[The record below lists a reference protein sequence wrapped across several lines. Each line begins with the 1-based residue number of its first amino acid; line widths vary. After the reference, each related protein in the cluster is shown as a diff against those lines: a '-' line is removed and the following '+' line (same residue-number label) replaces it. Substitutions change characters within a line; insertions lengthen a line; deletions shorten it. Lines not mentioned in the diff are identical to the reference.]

1 MNFTE
6 LTHHHIVR
14 LQGAGAAKFLD
25 NLTCNKINNLSKP
38 VFASLLDVKGVILAQ
53 FFAYGDESQVYLQ
66 TPTAQKLGQSLA
78 KNKMGLP
85 LKISQ
90 IPQNIFTC
98 WGRAL
103 QDSER
108 QKIAAQIA
116 AQSEI
121 MFYQDPRQDAQKNF
135 EIYYVIGAQDKCR
148 ALFASLPSW
157 QEKPMID
164 WQDYRMQYGLLDDEY
179 RHQNLLLAHLHIDS
193 LNGIDW
199 HKGCYPGQEICAR
212 IHFKGDVK
220 RKIFPFAVPAAPN
233 QGGIKF
239 EIGEAIFN
247 AQGKNI
253 GTILATGKDYGLI
266 FMAQD
271 SVGAPL
277 YRKDKMM
284 LKSYKPEWLGK

>member
-38 VFASLLDVKGVILAQ
+38 VFASLLDVKGTIVAQ
-53 FFAYGDESQVYLQ
+53 FFAYGDAHQIYLQ
-66 TPTAQKLGQSLA
+66 TPTPQKLGQSLA
-78 KNKMGLP
+78 KNKLGLP

-90 IPQNIFTC
+90 VTQNIFTC

-103 QDSER
+103 EDSER
-108 QKIAAQIA
+108 QKIAT
-116 AQSEI
+116 QSEI
-121 MFYQDPRQDAQKNF
+121 VFYQDPRKDSQKTF
-135 EIYYVIGAQDKCR
+135 EIYYMIGAQDKCR
-148 ALFASLPSW
+148 ALLASLPSW
-157 QEKPMID
+157 QEKSMID

-220 RKIFPFAVPAAPN
+220 RKIFPFAAPN
-233 QGGIKF
+233 RGQAKF
-239 EIGEAIFN
+239 ETGEAIFN